1 MTFSQL
7 KIFSVLANC
16 SSFTSASQQLGI
28 SQSGVSHAIKTL
40 EDELGVK
47 LFLRNQNRI
56 ELTYVG
62 MRLLERARTILSLE
76 ATMRQEATG
85 VKQMKQGTVKI
96 GAFDPG
102 STIHI
107 LPRILEAY
115 REKYPNIDVFV
126 EEGSNKQIH
135 QWLIERRIDIGI
147 MQLPQPEH
155 DAFHLLTDR
164 LVALVP
170 KQHPLAKESEVCLK
184 ALCKEPIVLA
194 EVGSPE
200 LVTQLLSSQ
209 NLKPQIQYRTSQL
222 ISTLDIVARCE
233 AVSIVASSDLPKSV
247 MMDVTQKP
255 LTPTLERQIGMVV
268 LNEQHTSPAVK
279 AFLTLAKKKV
289 ASDFINK

>member
-47 LFLRNQNRI
+47 LFLRNQSRI

-62 MRLLERARTILSLE
+62 IRLLERARTILSLE

-85 VKQMKQGTVKI
+85 VKKMKQGTVKV

-107 LPRILEAY
+107 LPSILEAY

-170 KQHPLAKESEVCLK
+170 KQHPLTKESEVCLK

-222 ISTLDIVARCE
+222 ISTLDIVARGE
-233 AVSIVASSDLPKSV
+233 AVSIVASADLPKSV

-289 ASDFINK
+289 ASDVMNN

>member
-16 SSFTSASQQLGI
+16 SSFTSASQQLSI

-47 LFLRNQNRI
+47 LFLRNQSRI

-107 LPRILEAY
+107 LPSILEAY
-115 REKYPNIDVFV
+115 RKKYPNIDVFV

-155 DAFHLLTDR
+155 DAIHLLTDR

-184 ALCKEPIVLA
+184 ALCKEPMVLA

-222 ISTLDIVARCE
+222 ISTLDIVARGE
-233 AVSIVASSDLPKSV
+233 AVSIVASSDLPKSSMMNV
-247 MMDVTQKP
+247 MQKP

-279 AFLTLAKKKV
+279 AFLTLAKEEN
-289 ASDFINK
+289 FQRHYE

>member
-107 LPRILEAY
+107 LPSILEAY

-222 ISTLDIVARCE
+222 ISTLDIVARGE

-289 ASDFINK
+289 ASDLINN

>member
-1 MTFSQL
+1 
-7 KIFSVLANC
+7 
-16 SSFTSASQQLGI
+16 
-28 SQSGVSHAIKTL
+28 
-40 EDELGVK
+40 
-47 LFLRNQNRI
+47 
-56 ELTYVG
+56 
-62 MRLLERARTILSLE
+62 
-76 ATMRQEATG
+76 MRQEATG

-107 LPRILEAY
+107 LPSILEAY
-115 REKYPNIDVFV
+115 RKKYPNIDVFV

-155 DAFHLLTDR
+155 NAIHLLTDR

-184 ALCKEPIVLA
+184 ALCKEPMVLA

-222 ISTLDIVARCE
+222 ISTLDIVARGE
-233 AVSIVASSDLPKSV
+233 AVSIVASSDLPKSSMMNV
-247 MMDVTQKP
+247 MQKP

-279 AFLTLAKKKV
+279 AFLTLAKEEN
-289 ASDFINK
+289 FQRHYE

>member
-16 SSFTSASQQLGI
+16 SSFTSASQQLSI

-47 LFLRNQNRI
+47 LFLRNQSRI

-107 LPRILEAY
+107 LPSILEAY

-155 DAFHLLTDR
+155 DAIHLLTDR

-184 ALCKEPIVLA
+184 ALCKEPMVLA
-194 EVGSPE
+194 DVGSPE

-222 ISTLDIVARCE
+222 ISTLDIVARGE
-233 AVSIVASSDLPKSV
+233 AVSIVTSSDLPKSSMMNV
-247 MMDVTQKP
+247 MQKP

-279 AFLTLAKKKV
+279 AFLTLAKEEN
-289 ASDFINK
+289 FQRHYE

>member
-7 KIFSVLANC
+7 NIFSILANC

-28 SQSGVSHAIKTL
+28 SQSGVSHSIKTL

-47 LFLRNQNRI
+47 LFLRNQSRI

-62 MRLLERARTILSLE
+62 MRLLERARAILSLE

-107 LPRILEAY
+107 LPSILEAY
-115 REKYPNIDVFV
+115 RKKYPNIDVYV

-170 KQHPLAKESEVCLK
+170 KQHPLAGESEVCLK
-184 ALCKEPIVLA
+184 ALCKEPMVLA

-209 NLKPQIQYRTSQL
+209 NLKPQIQYQVSQL
-222 ISTLDIVARCE
+222 ISALDIVARGE
-233 AVSIVASSDLPKSV
+233 AVSIATASDLPKSV
-247 MMDVTQKP
+247 VMNVMQKP

-268 LNEQHTSPAVK
+268 INEQYTSPAVK

-289 ASDFINK
+289 TSDVMNS

>member
-16 SSFTSASQQLGI
+16 SSFTSASQQLSI

-47 LFLRNQNRI
+47 LFLRNQSRI

-107 LPRILEAY
+107 LPSLLEAY
-115 REKYPNIDVFV
+115 RKKYPNIDVFV

-155 DAFHLLTDR
+155 NAIHLLTDR

-184 ALCKEPIVLA
+184 ALCKEPMVLA

-222 ISTLDIVARCE
+222 ISTLDIVARGE
-233 AVSIVASSDLPKSV
+233 AVSIVASSDLPKSSMMNV
-247 MMDVTQKP
+247 MQKP

-279 AFLTLAKKKV
+279 AFLTLAKEEN
-289 ASDFINK
+289 FQRHYE